1 MDALHGL
8 RVLVAGEDPKTLDAA
23 RSGLAAEGA
32 QAQICE
38 ADPLAVLAAVTS
50 APPDVVLALDA
61 SEERL
66 RAGLD
71 PLGLELGPPVV
82 PVLDVVGP
90 RDPFDAIAARRL
102 SAVVQLHALRERA
115 AELEGVIAAQAVS
128 RRRENAAAQLDGL
141 RRLALAA
148 EYRDDNTHEHTQR
161 VGHLAALLARGAGL
175 GDRMVRLVREAAP
188 LHDLGKIAIPDEILD
203 KPTTLTDPEWQ
214 AIGEHPRI
222 GQVILEQAS
231 GLREA
236 IPVVLH
242 HHERFNG
249 GGYPH
254 GLRGSEI
261 PLGARI
267 VAVADAYHA
276 MVHDRPYSS
285 ALAHEAALAELRAN
299 AGTQFDPMVVD
310 VFCTVYAESVPPD
323 GLEEIYRLHE
333 RATGGLPHLDAAAAL
348 HGHKPAGNGR
358 RRRERQ
364 ASG

>member
-71 PLGLELGPPVV
+71 PFGLELGPPVV

-188 LHDLGKIAIPDEILD
+188 LHDLGKIAIPDSILLKRGRLSD
-203 KPTTLTDPEWQ
+203 EEYEVVKTHALLGARVLAGAESELLEV
-214 AIGEHPRI
+214 AERI
-222 GQVILEQAS
+222 V
-231 GLREA
+231 R
-236 IPVVLH
+236 H
-242 HHERFNG
+242 HHERWDG
-249 GGYPH
+249 GGYPDSLE
-254 GLRGSEI
+254 GEDI
-261 PLGARI
+261 PVVARI
-267 VAVADAYHA
+267 AAVADVFDVL
-276 MVHDRPYSS
+276 VHERPYKDSWS
-285 ALAHEAALAELRAN
+285 VEAAAEEIRKGAD
-299 AGTQFDPMVVD
+299 TQFDPAVVE
-310 VFCTVYAESVPPD
+310 VFDSL
-323 GLEEIYRLHE
+323 G
-333 RATGGLPHLDAAAAL
+333 
-348 HGHKPAGNGR
+348 PAGWQS
-358 RRRERQ
+358 EAQ
-364 ASG
+364 PL

>member
-188 LHDLGKIAIPDEILD
+188 LHDLGKIAIPDSILL
-203 KPTTLTDPEWQ
+203 KPGRLSDEEYEVVKTHALLGARVLAGAESELLEV
-214 AIGEHPRI
+214 AERI
-222 GQVILEQAS
+222 V
-231 GLREA
+231 R
-236 IPVVLH
+236 H
-242 HHERFNG
+242 HHERWDG
-249 GGYPH
+249 GGYPDSLE
-254 GLRGSEI
+254 GEDI
-261 PLGARI
+261 PVVARI
-267 VAVADAYHA
+267 AAVADVFDVL
-276 MVHDRPYSS
+276 VHERPYKDSWS
-285 ALAHEAALAELRAN
+285 VEAAAEEIRKG
-299 AGTQFDPMVVD
+299 AGTQFDPAVVE
-310 VFCTVYAESVPPD
+310 VFDSL
-323 GLEEIYRLHE
+323 G
-333 RATGGLPHLDAAAAL
+333 
-348 HGHKPAGNGR
+348 PAGWQS
-358 RRRERQ
+358 EAQ
-364 ASG
+364 PV